1 MKIITRIILI
11 TVFLSVSTAFS
22 STGNF
27 DVQGH
32 RGCRGLMPENTL
44 AAFNFAMKLGVDT
57 IELDTVVTRDGV
69 VVISHDPYL
78 NPERTRKDG
87 EFISESILIKNL
99 TFEELKGFDVGSI
112 REPDKWPEQKQLDGE
127 RIPSLEEVLSLIKVH
142 NNSHAKQ
149 IKVNIEI
156 KHYPQ
161 RPEDTIDLT
170 EHVRKVL
177 EIVCEKGF
185 ERLCTIQSFNWEA
198 LKISKEL
205 QPSVETA
212 ALVSSTNLDKTVWT
226 AGLRLKNFG
235 FDIGKMLATIGCNII
250 SPNYNLMSDGWVKS
264 AHQSGMKIIPWT
276 VNERDEMERLI
287 GLGVDGIITDYPDRL
302 LEVVSNQ

>member
-1 MKIITRIILI
+1 MKIITRILLI
-11 TVFLSVSTAFS
+11 TVFLAVSTAFY

-44 AAFNFAMKLGVDT
+44 AAFSFAMELGVDT

-69 VVISHDPYL
+69 VVINHDPYL

-87 EFISESILIKNL
+87 QFISESVLIKNL
-99 TFEELKGFDVGSI
+99 TFEQLKGFDVGSI
-112 REPDKWPEQKQLDGE
+112 REPDKWPQQKQLDGE

-177 EIVCEKGF
+177 EIVYEKGF

-235 FDIGKMLATIGCNII
+235 FDIGKMLATTGCNII
-250 SPNYNLMSDGWVKS
+250 SPNYNLMSDGWVRS

>member
-1 MKIITRIILI
+1 M
-11 TVFLSVSTAFS
+11 
-22 STGNF
+22 
-27 DVQGH
+27 
-32 RGCRGLMPENTL
+32 
-44 AAFNFAMKLGVDT
+44 
-57 IELDTVVTRDGV
+57 
-69 VVISHDPYL
+69 
-78 NPERTRKDG
+78 
-87 EFISESILIKNL
+87 
-99 TFEELKGFDVGSI
+99 
-112 REPDKWPEQKQLDGE
+112 
-127 RIPSLEEVLSLIKVH
+127 H

-177 EIVCEKGF
+177 EIVYEKGF

-235 FDIGKMLATIGCNII
+235 FDIGKMLATTGCNII

-276 VNERDEMERLI
+276 VNERDEMKRLI